1 MPKPFTSTS
10 NGFQLAFENGWT
22 ISVQWGYGNYCTN
35 HNKGRDFNPDFIE
48 SNTAEIAI
56 WPTEYRGR
64 LTNTWFSFDGDKV
77 LGWQSLTQVMLWIYK
92 VRGCPEYKYPVE
104 FLDLIDPF
112 GNHNKELEVSNY
124 V

>member
-35 HNKGRDFNPDFIE
+35 HNKGRDFSPDFIE

-77 LGWQSLTQVMLWIYK
+77 LGCGWIHKTENKNIQYHLNDVSAHHTQ
-92 VRGCPEYKYPVE
+92 
-104 FLDLIDPF
+104 
-112 GNHNKELEVSNY
+112 
-124 V
+124 